1 MRARPGVREEV
12 FAARRGPSPFDRI
25 AVHRYTRSPADSG
38 ETPVVLYLPGTWMNG
53 TAAPEDPRYSLAL
66 FLAARGV
73 DFWALDYRT
82 RFIPPET
89 PQRDL
94 VELKDWTTARFE
106 SDIDTAVAFIR
117 SATGRR
123 RVFLAGFSRGV
134 DLAYIYAAEHPA
146 EVAGLLMFD
155 GYVGHGAS
163 GAPPPGEYAEDV
175 SGKHLTWAKRAALL
189 QLVLANPH
197 APAPIPGYRDAA
209 DNLDHV
215 VYGAAAF
222 GGKGGLANPLGGF
235 SSAPV
240 LAALLL
246 TFDRYYPSI
255 QDYEDPLTPALSAAL
270 AKSGIPVLAFSS
282 TNIAPDWP
290 AKVAQSA
297 SSTGSPD
304 VTVKRL
310 DGWGHLDVIA
320 GTLAR
325 RQVFIPALD
334 LAHAASE
341 VGGKSCDG
349 RLRGRSRQ
357 SMIQTNAHVPRAKPK
372 TAQNVAERP
381 RRAAISAVSGA
392 SEASIASDVAI
403 MFAGSR

>member
-1 MRARPGVREEV
+1 MPGCTILLLVAMTIQVALTGNAPAAAAEDDSTQFTKVGVPRDFARAPGVREEV
-12 FAARRGPSPFDRI
+12 FAARRGPSTFDCI
-25 AVHRYTRSPADSG
+25 AVHRYTCSPAGSG

-66 FLAARGV
+66 FLAAHGV

-82 RFIPPET
+82 RFVPPESS
-89 PQRDL
+89 QRDL
-94 VELKDWTTARFE
+94 VELEDWTTARFE
-106 SDIDTAVAFIR
+106 SDIDAAVAFIR
-117 SATGRR
+117 STTGRR

-146 EVAGLLMFD
+146 EVAGLLLFD

-215 VYGAAAF
+215 AYGAAAF

-255 QDYEDPLTPALSAAL
+255 QDYEDPLIPALSAAL
-270 AKSGIPVLAFSS
+270 AKSRIPVLAFSS
-282 TNIAPDWP
+282 TNIARDWP

-297 SSTGSPD
+297 SSTGSLD

-325 RQVFIPALD
+325 RQVFIPALAW
-334 LAHAASE
+334 LMRH
-341 VGGKSCDG
+341 
-349 RLRGRSRQ
+349 
-357 SMIQTNAHVPRAKPK
+357 PK
-372 TAQNVAERP
+372 
-381 RRAAISAVSGA
+381 
-392 SEASIASDVAI
+392 
-403 MFAGSR
+403 

>member
-1 MRARPGVREEV
+1 MQAAAWNAPTAAGGDDSARFATAGPPRSFPSAPGVREEV

-25 AVHRYTRSPADSG
+25 AVHRYTRPLASSG
-38 ETPVVLYLPGTWMNG
+38 ETTVVLYLPGTWMNG

-66 FLAARGV
+66 FLAAHGV

-82 RFIPPET
+82 RFIPPESV
-89 PQRDL
+89 QRDL

-106 SDIDTAVAFIR
+106 SDIDAAVAFIR
-117 SATGRR
+117 STTRRR

-134 DLAYIYAAEHPA
+134 ELAYIYAAEHPA

-163 GAPPPGEYAEDV
+163 GAPPPGVYAEDV
-175 SGKHLTWAKRAALL
+175 SGQHLTWAKRAALL

-197 APAPIPGYRDAA
+197 APAPIPGYRNAA
-209 DNLDHV
+209 DNRDHV
-215 VYGAAAF
+215 AYGAAAF

-255 QDYEDPLTPALSAAL
+255 QDYEDPLTPARSSAL

-282 TNIAPDWP
+282 TNITPDWP
-290 AKVAQSA
+290 AKVAHSA
-297 SSTGSPD
+297 TLTGSPD

-325 RQVFIPALD
+325 RQVFIPALAW
-334 LAHAASE
+334 LTRH
-341 VGGKSCDG
+341 
-349 RLRGRSRQ
+349 
-357 SMIQTNAHVPRAKPK
+357 PK
-372 TAQNVAERP
+372 
-381 RRAAISAVSGA
+381 
-392 SEASIASDVAI
+392 
-403 MFAGSR
+403 